1 MTPEPHT
8 LPRVF
13 AVQER
18 GSRAHTVYLFDSHHI
33 RDAHGWAGGSD
44 GLEEYEI
51 SPHEVSPYQPAA
63 VGPDRESHPRAHRI
77 HVRVEDW
84 HRRPYNDF
92 HYRTNHTVTWRPTGG
107 AVYMLSSQLPIPI
120 IDIDCDLPCTERN
133 RLHAPPA
140 RRQDLRIWWEHWNPG
155 RSNLFR
161 PLPPQGRGSRPDSD
175 EEEEDSEEERQRRR
189 QQRRQQRVAAA
200 AAAPAP
206 VAPPPPP
213 IPKFVAEALIR
224 DAITRAATCPITM
237 EPLKTDTTAVTA
249 CFHLFERDA
258 IAVWLAQS
266 GDCCAVCKQRTTVAV
281 V

>member
-18 GSRAHTVYLFDSHHI
+18 GSRAHTVYLFDSHRI
-33 RDAHGWAGGSD
+33 RDGGWAGGSD
-44 GLEEYEI
+44 GLDEYEI
-51 SPHEVSPYQPAA
+51 SPHEVSPYQPAV
-63 VGPDRESHPRAHRI
+63 VGPDRESRLPRAQRI
-77 HVRVEDW
+77 RIRVEDW
-84 HRRPYNDF
+84 HRRPYSDF
-92 HYRTNHTVTWRPTGG
+92 HYHTDRTTTWRPTGG
-107 AVYMLSSQLPIPI
+107 AVYTLSSQTPVPI
-120 IDIDCDLPCTERN
+120 IDIDCVLPCTERN

-140 RRQDLRIWWEHWNPG
+140 RRQDLRQWWEHWHPG
-155 RSNLFR
+155 RSNRF
-161 PLPPQGRGSRPDSD
+161 RPDSD
-175 EEEEDSEEERQRRR
+175 EEEEDSEEERERERRRQRRR
-189 QQRRQQRVAAA
+189 QQRAAV
-200 AAAPAP
+200 AAPAP
-206 VAPPPPP
+206 APPAPVALAPPP

-237 EPLKTDTTAVTA
+237 EPLKSDTTAVTA